1 MWAAANLACTCS
13 MLLSYLTVGAD
24 AINLVPTGCPADA
37 INLVSGC
44 PAPEACIQ
52 EVVEQP
58 LGIHWTR
65 GGLGME
71 LYGEERLAA
80 MTHPFITAIIG
91 IHKPGF
97 KIGRQLLNCETVILG
112 GDKAAFGSL
121 QQAFLA
127 ARRSSPI
134 HRGSVGGRHLK
145 AVLNLASMPSVE
157 LTGVPASRQ
166 GLQLVPQADPHR
178 RNIAR

>member
-91 IHKPGF
+91 IHKP
-97 KIGRQLLNCETVILG
+97 
-112 GDKAAFGSL
+112 AFGSL

-134 HRGSVGGRHLK
+134 HRGSVGGRH
-145 AVLNLASMPSVE
+145 
-157 LTGVPASRQ
+157 
-166 GLQLVPQADPHR
+166 
-178 RNIAR
+178 